1 MEDSTAAARPAGNG
15 IIIKQA
21 RREVK
26 AMPRTCLACASPERA
41 NIDKALASGTS
52 LRDIAGRYRVSR
64 SALSRHTPH
73 IAQAIVKAEE
83 RREEKREEKLGDS
96 ILEQMQRAQ
105 RKA

>member
-1 MEDSTAAARPAGNG
+1 
-15 IIIKQA
+15 
-21 RREVK
+21 
-26 AMPRTCLACASPERA
+26 
-41 NIDKALASGTS
+41 
-52 LRDIAGRYRVSR
+52 
-64 SALSRHTPH
+64 LSRHTPH